1 MKALARNILISV
13 VMSSA
18 AVVTAQQP
26 SDQSAAPTQNDSNK
40 MTVRGCIRSERQNYI
55 MIADQTGVVY
65 ALQGVGNKLESFL
78 RKEVEVTGD
87 IKPGSVKTGVRPEK
101 SGSNPSDTVH
111 GIDGVPLQVNDIQ
124 KDIRV
129 IAKHCKAGDA
139 Q

>member
-1 MKALARNILISV
+1 MKALLRNILISV

-26 SDQSAAPTQNDSNK
+26 SDQPAAPPQNDSNK
-40 MTVRGCIRSERQNYI
+40 ITVRGCIRSERQNYI
-55 MIADQTGVVY
+55 LIADQTGAVY
-65 ALQGVGNKLESFL
+65 ALQGVGNKLQGFL

-111 GIDGVPLQVNDIQ
+111 GIDGVPLHVENID